1 MYLFKGWTDSMWLLF
16 AIFLFI
22 IAFIFVKR
30 AEQKQ
35 EQENTPT
42 KQIHEEGMQTHSV
55 VTDVV
60 HNEVVPTEN
69 KPLDDIEP
77 EKAQLN
83 EQDKDVKT
91 DTQKVEIQEEL
102 SDFLTHYSTLKKQF
116 EMAQEWRLFNS
127 DAAFLWHKDNPI
139 ITILCLS
146 QFHKGEPNSLIY
158 RDYHFDTANWSWHGV
173 SPKGAA
179 TEIKKQLT
187 LHFKKS

>member
-1 MYLFKGWTDSMWLLF
+1 MWLLF

-30 AEQKQ
+30 AEQQQ
-35 EQENTPT
+35 EQDNSPT
-42 KQIHEEGMQTHSV
+42 KQVHEEGMQTHSV

-60 HNEVVPTEN
+60 HEDVLQTKS
-69 KPLDDIEP
+69 KPLDDIET

-83 EQDKDVKT
+83 EQDKDVKIN
-91 DTQKVEIQEEL
+91 TQKVDIQEEL

-127 DAAFLWHKDNPI
+127 DAAFFWHKDNPI
-139 ITILCLS
+139 ITILCLTS
-146 QFHKGEPNSLIY
+146 FHKGVATSLNY
-158 RDYHFDTANWSWHGV
+158 KDYHFHIGSWSWHGA